1 MRYPTAI
8 EPGTETSAFGIV
20 VPDLPGCFSAGDSL
34 DEAMTGA
41 EEAVA
46 AWIDATLDAGESIPA
61 PTSLDALRKNPDYAG
76 WTFGVVTID
85 PALLDDT
92 TERINISLPRR
103 VLKRLDAMAYAVGE
117 TRSGYIAH
125 MTLEEPSRT
134 T

>member
-1 MRYPTAI
+1 MRYPIAI
-8 EPGTETSAFGIV
+8 EPGTEMSAFGIV